1 MSVIRYYDS
10 SALLPLYYNETFSTE
25 AQAALARDFD
35 QFVTSEL
42 TIVELRSALA
52 RLERSSK
59 ISKARAVLIF
69 EQIERDLQSTPRKLD
84 VSGDVL
90 RETLR
95 LFASINL
102 PIKALD
108 AIHLA
113 SCLRYGTK
121 GFVTGDKQ
129 QARLASKLGLSTQW
143 LGGELD

>member
-10 SALLPLYYNETFSTE
+10 SAILPLYYNETFSKK

-59 ISKARAVLIF
+59 ISKARATLIF

-102 PIKALD
+102 PVKALD

-129 QARLASKLGLSTQW
+129 QARLASTLGLSTQW
-143 LGGELD
+143 LGGKLE